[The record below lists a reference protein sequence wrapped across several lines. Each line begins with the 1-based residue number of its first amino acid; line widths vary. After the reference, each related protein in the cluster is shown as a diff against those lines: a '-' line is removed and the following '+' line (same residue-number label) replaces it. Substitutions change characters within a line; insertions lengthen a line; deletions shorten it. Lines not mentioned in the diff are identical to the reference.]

1 QVQGPYDRHYFKSIY
16 FRDPDGVIVEIAT
29 MGPGFARDEDIATL
43 GTTHMPPPE
52 AMMIANRDEERIQA
66 LTWEKPV
73 PVITAD
79 MALMHGMHHITAI
92 GTNIEATHAFF
103 ADVLGMQRVKMTDNF
118 DDPTSAHWYWGVD
131 NGKPGTLI
139 TYFERKPG
147 TARRFRMG
155 YGQTHHYA
163 FAVENED
170 EQTEWRQRLMSAG
183 YRVSQIL
190 DRDYFRSIYTN
201 DPDGHIVEL
210 ATVGPGFDVDE
221 PMESLGQTLQL
232 PDWLEPR
239 RSQIESVLTPLEIP
253 EWINPLENTDET
265 PESEE
270 A

>member
-1 QVQGPYDRHYFKSIY
+1 YGNGGLCRVYVQSR
-16 FRDPDGVIVEIAT
+16 
-29 MGPGFARDEDIATL
+29 
-43 GTTHMPPPE
+43 
-52 AMMIANRDEERIQA
+52 
-66 LTWEKPV
+66 
-73 PVITAD
+73 
-79 MALMHGMHHITAI
+79 
-92 GTNIEATHAFF
+92 
-103 ADVLGMQRVKMTDNF
+103 
-118 DDPTSAHWYWGVD
+118 YWGVD